1 MALVVFR
8 SKAAA
13 EIFMFAETAQRML
26 QIIGKAEAERGVI
39 RGPDLDLALQRLVEA
54 VEAEKSALR
63 DARAQRERDDRHGE
77 AVGAAAALPPITL
90 GQRAFPL
97 IEMLRAAS
105 RKGVDVTWG
114 V

>member
-26 QIIGKAEAERGVI
+26 QIVGKSDGPRGVI
-39 RGPDLDLALQRLVEA
+39 RADEVDAALKSLLAA
-54 VEAEKSALR
+54 VESEKTALR
-63 DARAQRERDDRHGE
+63 EARSAHEADERAGQASADR
-77 AVGAAAALPPITL
+77 LPPITL

-105 RKGVDVTWG
+105 RKRVDVTWG
-114 V
+114 I

>member
-8 SKAAA
+8 SKAAG

-26 QIIGKAEAERGVI
+26 QIVGKADAPRGVI
-39 RGPDLDLALQRLVEA
+39 RSEEIDAALERLVGA
-54 VEAEKSALR
+54 VESERAALSQ
-63 DARAQRERDDRHGE
+63 ARLRRENEDRAGQQ
-77 AVGAAAALPPITL
+77 GADSLPPITL

-105 RKGVDVTWG
+105 RKSVDVTWG
-114 V
+114 I

>member
-13 EIFMFAETAQRML
+13 EIFMFAQSAQRIL
-26 QIIGKAEAERGVI
+26 EILGKDDAPRGVI
-39 RGPDLDLALQRLVEA
+39 TAADVQPALERLTAA
-54 VEAEKSALR
+54 VDAEKSALR
-63 DARAQRERDDRHGE
+63 DARTS
-77 AVGAAAALPPITL
+77 GAGSRVDEPADSGDVSPVSLA
-90 GQRAFPL
+90 QRAFPL

-105 RKGVDVTWG
+105 KRGVDVTWG

>member
-26 QIIGKAEAERGVI
+26 QIIGKDDAQRGVI
-39 RGPDLDLALQRLVEA
+39 RGADVAIALQRLQDA
-54 VEAEKSALR
+54 VDAEKSALR
-63 DARAQRERDDRHGE
+63 DAQARQQDGERRGE
-77 AVGAAAALPPITL
+77 AGTESLPPITL

-97 IEMLRAAS
+97 LEMLRAAD

>member
-26 QIIGKAEAERGVI
+26 QIIGKDDAQRGVI
-39 RGPDLDLALQRLVEA
+39 RGADVAIALQRLQDA

-63 DARAQRERDDRHGE
+63 DARTRQQDDERRGE
-77 AVGAAAALPPITL
+77 PGGEALPPITL

-105 RKGVDVTWG
+105 LKGVDVTWG

>member
-26 QIIGKAEAERGVI
+26 QIIGKDDAERGVI
-39 RGPDLDLALQRLVEA
+39 RGADLAIALQRLQDA

-63 DARAQRERDDRHGE
+63 DARARQLDDERRGE
-77 AVGAAAALPPITL
+77 PGGEALPPITL